1 MSLSD
6 IIASVTGD
14 QASATVS
21 IQDSAYHVKIGDS
34 VELGIR
40 DFTDPDTGRPNPG
53 EIRYTQEFEIVI
65 HKIVGQKPLTQCT
78 IPVGL
83 WETIIKFVSLKG
95 TDGDLQENLKTIRDM
110 SAGPRK
116 IYTALFPGGLCSY
129 IKRKEITQQAG
140 SDDWYHSCELQFIEA
155 NGGDY

>member
-6 IIASVTGD
+6 IIASVTGE

-65 HKIVGQKPLTQCT
+65 HKTVGQKPLTQCT

-83 WETIIKFVSLKG
+83 WETVADACSPV
-95 TDGDLQENLKTIRDM
+95 TDAMISDKDM
-110 SAGPRK
+110 INSWK
-116 IYTALFPGGLCSY
+116 NIYGNRRRNGL
-129 IKRKEITQQAG
+129 
-140 SDDWYHSCELQFIEA
+140 L
-155 NGGDY
+155 